1 MFHHS
6 FCRHPQVV
14 FRSTSVVAQQQAA
27 QAGVG
32 LAILPQFMGLRDP
45 LLVPVLPEEFI
56 EREYW
61 MCTRRELHRSVRLR
75 LVWDFLLELCAR
87 EQGLLLNAAG

>member
-1 MFHHS
+1 M
-6 FCRHPQVV
+6 V

-27 QAGVG
+27 QAGIG

-75 LVWDFLLELCAR
+75 LVWDFLMEVLE
-87 EQGLLLNAAG
+87 GSKGYW